1 MKKILILLILCCG
14 LSSFRAA
21 AQEIKVKGFQR
32 LERDLTAR
40 TKPRFDLNDTP
51 CALVRVEVSMA
62 KEFQVEGNVIGEPV
76 YEKGEILVYMT
87 RGSRR
92 LTLKHEKYGVLRYEF
107 PEKLE
112 KQVVYELS
120 LKLIEDKNNKLR
132 TLVMPVFSYG
142 AYEQMSYG
150 LMVGIVK
157 RTGGYVKVKTDFG
170 SVSSDFEKDGAEAN
184 YWYTGSEKCSR
195 FAITGG
201 LLQRLGKMIYLY
213 VGGGYG
219 MRNYAKEIA
228 GEAEG
233 MEKPWVKLTDKSYKG
248 FEAELGCIVRFGGVA
263 VSAGVQT
270 NRFKKVEGNVG
281 VGIMF

>member
-1 MKKILILLILCCG
+1 MRKILLLIIVCCG
-14 LSSFRAA
+14 FWATEAA
-21 AQEIKVKGFQR
+21 AQEIRAKSFHR

-40 TKPRFDLNDTP
+40 TKPRMDLNDTP

-62 KEFQVEGNVIGEPV
+62 KEFQFEGNIIGDPV
-76 YEKGEILVYMT
+76 YDKGEALVYMT
-87 RGSRR
+87 QGSRR
-92 LTLKHEKYGVLRYEF
+92 LIMKHEKYGVLRYEF

-112 KQVVYELS
+112 KQAVYELS

-142 AYEQMSYG
+142 NDEQMSYG

-170 SVSSDFEKDGAEAN
+170 SVASDLEAGPEDAN
-184 YWYTGSEKCSR
+184 YWWTGNDNCSR
-195 FAITGG
+195 FSITAGV
-201 LLQRLGKMIYLY
+201 LQRLGKTIYLY

-219 MRNYAKEIA
+219 VRNYAQEVD
-228 GEAEG
+228 GEVG
-233 MEKPWVKLTDKSYKG
+233 EKVNPWVKLTDKSYKG
-248 FEAELGCIVRFGGVA
+248 YEAELGGIVRFGGVA
-263 VSAGVQT
+263 ISLGVQT
-270 NRFKKVEGNVG
+270 NQFKKVEGNLG

>member
-1 MKKILILLILCCG
+1 MKKIILFLILCCG
-14 LSSFRAA
+14 FCSFRAA
-21 AQEIKVKGFQR
+21 AQEIKAKGFQR

-51 CALVRVEVSMA
+51 CALVRVEVPMA

-76 YEKGEILVYMT
+76 YEKGEVLVYMT

-142 AYEQMSYG
+142 QYEQMSYG

-157 RTGGYVKVKTDFG
+157 RTGGYIKVKTDFG
-170 SVSSDFEKDGAEAN
+170 SVASDFEQEEAEAN
-184 YWYTGSEKCSR
+184 YWYTGTEKNSR
-195 FAITGG
+195 FSITGG
-201 LLQRLGKMIYLY
+201 VLQRLGKIVYLY

-228 GEAEG
+228 GEVEG
-233 MEKPWVKLTDKSYKG
+233 KENPWVKLKNKSYQG
-248 FEAELGCIVRFGGVA
+248 YEAELGGIIRFGGVA
-263 VSAGVQT
+263 ISLGVQT
-270 NRFKKVEGNVG
+270 NQFKTVEGNVG
-281 VGIMF
+281 IGIMF